1 MLAKRREKEEEKA
14 EPDVEDEKVSI
25 KRLGYQEEGE
35 EEVGRKRSVRL
46 SVPELRELWAQ
57 RLPKAQVLFM
67 SARYGAGVP
76 QLLAELVQHCPLG
89 PLYFPED
96 TFTTRDERFFV
107 SEMIRESLFMQ
118 FKDEIPYSCEVRID
132 SFKDKS
138 EDLSVIE
145 ATILVS
151 RDSQKAIV
159 IGKGG
164 KALKAL
170 GVVARARLE
179 EFLGRRVFLQLFVKT
194 DKDWRSSA
202 EALVKYG
209 YVANDNYG

>member
-1 MLAKRREKEEEKA
+1 
-14 EPDVEDEKVSI
+14 
-25 KRLGYQEEGE
+25 
-35 EEVGRKRSVRL
+35 
-46 SVPELRELWAQ
+46 
-57 RLPKAQVLFM
+57 
-67 SARYGAGVP
+67 
-76 QLLAELVQHCPLG
+76 
-89 PLYFPED
+89 
-96 TFTTRDERFFV
+96 
-107 SEMIRESLFMQ
+107 MIREGLFKQ

-164 KALKAL
+164 EALKAL
-170 GVVARARLE
+170 GVAARARLE
-179 EFLGRRVFLQLFVKT
+179 EFLGRRVFLQLYVKT